1 MGHIFVKTKICS
13 QEKSKCMIVDALVDT
28 GATLTVLPRH
38 IAQELDIE
46 PIRVDEV
53 QTGAGKMRVERGVAV
68 IIIEGRETIT
78 EVWISDIIDRVI
90 IGVVTL
96 ELLGLK
102 LDPRTGKLEPSPLLL
117 Y

>member
-1 MGHIFVKTKICS
+1 MGHVFVEAKICS
-13 QEKSKCMIVDALVDT
+13 QTKSRCTVVEALVDT
-28 GATLTVLPRH
+28 GATLTVLPRRV
-38 IAQELDIE
+38 AQELGIE

-53 QTGAGKMRVERGVAV
+53 QTGAGKIRIERGVAV
-68 IIIEGRETIT
+68 IAIEGKETIT